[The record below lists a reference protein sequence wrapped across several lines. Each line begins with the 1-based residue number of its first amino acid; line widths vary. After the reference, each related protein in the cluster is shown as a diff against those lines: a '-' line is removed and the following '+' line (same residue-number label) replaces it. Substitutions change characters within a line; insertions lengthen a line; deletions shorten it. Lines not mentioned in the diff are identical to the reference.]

1 MIWMMEL
8 HKMDREEASNASL
21 AISLDMSAQ
30 FILSLIGNITE
41 KPMQRQWKHA
51 IGFTCSS
58 VWKHLLVLLW
68 HFVQPGARQAQIHTR
83 CGFDMWSLFSF
94 SALFILQPQP
104 VPVRCKIR
112 STRVAVS
119 FCSLLIAFSSFHSM
133 FNTIFQKIIERMVV
147 QGSASSLLCGDC
159 IFSVPISYSSHQ
171 FFLPQNMDMSK
182 VKICQKIQFK
192 IGSKISSRTIWANL
206 KMCVVLCSD
215 SCLLC
220 NSPSGSFISCAAS
233 LHIWNLP

>member
-1 MIWMMEL
+1 
-8 HKMDREEASNASL
+8 
-21 AISLDMSAQ
+21 
-30 FILSLIGNITE
+30 
-41 KPMQRQWKHA
+41 MQ
-51 IGFTCSS
+51 
-58 VWKHLLVLLW
+58 LVLHVRVCESTSWYFSDTSYSQELGKPK
-68 HFVQPGARQAQIHTR
+68 FTPDAALTCGA
-83 CGFDMWSLFSF
+83 CFF

-119 FCSLLIAFSSFHSM
+119 FCSLLIVFSSFHTM
-133 FNTIFQKIIERMVV
+133 FKLIFQKIIERMVV
-147 QGSASSLLCGDC
+147 QGSACSLLCGDC
-159 IFSVPISYSSHQ
+159 IFSVPTSYSSHQ
-171 FFLPQNMDMSK
+171 FFLPQNLDMSK
-182 VKICQKIQFK
+182 VKICRKIQFK
-192 IGSKISSRTIWANL
+192 IVSKISSRTSWANL